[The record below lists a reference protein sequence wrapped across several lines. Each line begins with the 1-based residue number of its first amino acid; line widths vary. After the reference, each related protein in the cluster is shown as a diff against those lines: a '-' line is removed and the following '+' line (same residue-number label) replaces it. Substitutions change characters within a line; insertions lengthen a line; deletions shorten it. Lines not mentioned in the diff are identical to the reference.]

1 MNRGVALVN
10 RGVALADQNP
20 TEIAQDSAAMLRN
33 EPVQARST
41 ARLASLLDA
50 AAEIIDEIG
59 YERLTTAMVAER
71 AGASIGTVYRYFPD
85 RIVVLQS
92 LSARA
97 LGGFVEGTKTTILDP
112 AHENW
117 WESVAACIEGMVSA
131 FRTIPGYRSLR
142 LGDVL
147 DVRPVLS
154 AQSGST
160 VVAAAAAEAMAER
173 FGLPIDGLAHRLET
187 VIVMADALLARAF
200 LYGVDGNEEFIAEAK
215 AISRT
220 YLTGF
225 YMDPEKA

>member
-1 MNRGVALVN
+1 
-10 RGVALADQNP
+10 
-20 TEIAQDSAAMLRN
+20 
-33 EPVQARST
+33 
-41 ARLASLLDA
+41 
-50 AAEIIDEIG
+50 
-59 YERLTTAMVAER
+59 
-71 AGASIGTVYRYFPD
+71 
-85 RIVVLQS
+85 
-92 LSARA
+92 
-97 LGGFVEGTKTTILDP
+97 
-112 AHENW
+112 
-117 WESVAACIEGMVSA
+117 
-131 FRTIPGYRSLR
+131 
-142 LGDVL
+142 VL

-225 YMDPEKA
+225 YKDPEKA